1 METNPLSNYYEAV
14 IQIRNTNEEVTN
26 CIFNA
31 IKRHQK
37 KEKGMFITKEVYYKD
52 GFDLYLSSQKFAH
65 NLGKILKKSFK
76 GKLVESRRLH
86 SRDRHKSKDIY
97 RRTVLFRVD

>member
-14 IQIRNTNEEVTN
+14 LQVRNTNEEVTN
-26 CIFNA
+26 CVINA
-31 IKRHQK
+31 IKNFKK
-37 KEKGMFITKEVYYKD
+37 KEKDIYVAREVKYKD

-65 NLGKILKKSFK
+65 QLGKILKKSFN
-76 GKLVESRRLH
+76 GKLLETRRLH
-86 SRDRHKSKDIY
+86 GRDRSKGKDIY